1 MGIFAARGDMESKKV
16 LLFGLGF
23 FQRTLLRMLIENRP
37 CIVVDIDKDLA
48 ERAQNEYA
56 DVTAVEGEASSIVT
70 WKKINIEDISHIV
83 SSLQDYDVVLEICRI
98 ARNVYKLQIPIILML
113 YKNDRREELEQYD
126 VKIINPLLIAAESV
140 LNIIQ
145 KNYAKPNNIGL
156 GKGEIVEVMIR
167 RRSHM
172 VDRKM
177 RFLAPNRWRVA
188 AAYRDG
194 HLIVPDGDFKLQI
207 GDKAVL
213 VGDPKVVENIVNI
226 LMIGKP
232 EFPLQY
238 GQTLAVLADKIQ
250 ADDELEMNYFHGNTK
265 AKKYLWYDTEKSS
278 TRTKPF
284 TENLEKEGCVFG
296 GTLQNFRSAAYLHDT
311 GTLAVSGS
319 AGFGL
324 FNRKLKYYFKKA
336 RHPVLICR
344 GKFPY
349 SQVVISLNG
358 NIPDILIETGAEIA
372 AHFNIPC
379 KCIFV
384 SPPGALKTSE
394 DEENLKARLN
404 FIRDYENLTSTKVP
418 FTALEGNPVHK
429 TLSEIMDKP
438 ACLLVVAANSKD
450 PISFFNPHPSFL
462 ITSYCDNSVLILPDE
477 DINER

>member
-1 MGIFAARGDMESKKV
+1 MESKKV

-126 VKIINPLLIAAESV
+126 VKIINPLLIAAESG

-145 KNYAKPNNIGL
+145 KNYANPNNIGL

-296 GTLQNFRSAAYLHDT
+296 
-311 GTLAVSGS
+311 
-319 AGFGL
+319 
-324 FNRKLKYYFKKA
+324 
-336 RHPVLICR
+336 
-344 GKFPY
+344 
-349 SQVVISLNG
+349 
-358 NIPDILIETGAEIA
+358 
-372 AHFNIPC
+372 
-379 KCIFV
+379 
-384 SPPGALKTSE
+384 
-394 DEENLKARLN
+394 
-404 FIRDYENLTSTKVP
+404 
-418 FTALEGNPVHK
+418 
-429 TLSEIMDKP
+429 
-438 ACLLVVAANSKD
+438 
-450 PISFFNPHPSFL
+450 
-462 ITSYCDNSVLILPDE
+462 
-477 DINER
+477 